1 MLSSSQ
7 EDRHDAD
14 KYLRVFTIPKAGPR
28 SGTGNGMRRRL
39 IPIGMHAAIVA
50 FRNTYMVSLVV

>member
-1 MLSSSQ
+1 MFSSSK
-7 EDRHDAD
+7 EDRQDAD
-14 KYLRVFTIPKAGPR
+14 NCLRVFTIPKAGPR
-28 SGTGNGMRRRL
+28 SGTGNGMKRRF